1 MIHLIDRVYLDYA
14 EASPLPNSGSR
25 DPNRYIYVIDRGLS
39 GVSNIRT
46 QEYNL
51 FSVKSF
57 DQLVEKFESNKLLM
71 NYLLANTNQNS
82 HKKLQIFCDE
92 IALVQMLCALWKG
105 IFKNLTVEGAY
116 KLYLTY
122 RDFEFL
128 KNRDDVNFIALD
140 EDSRDI
146 SLSYFFEKYW
156 GKTLEEFKVLYDKT
170 EAFVLDEEEMLK
182 IGLEFKIINS
192 LLNPSEKNKAILNDK
207 FKHLFKK
214 NLVKEIIS
222 GIEFSKEYLYE
233 LFALDAEQNESIH
246 LSNKSV
252 VDYVRESKRLD
263 IILDLKIPVSSSNPN
278 FQETYNYLYSNY
290 NIIKVC
296 TELIEAE
303 KKILQ
308 KLNLDIESAMQDKPC
323 SSFIIK
329 YKREPENELTEIS
342 NFDYTSN
349 FRILKEL
356 SRRGRYNHYLVS
368 SFFSTLNKGNPE
380 DLDCFKE

>member
-1 MIHLIDRVYLDYA
+1 LI
-14 EASPLPNSGSR
+14 
-25 DPNRYIYVIDRGLS
+25 
-39 GVSNIRT
+39 
-46 QEYNL
+46 
-51 FSVKSF
+51 
-57 DQLVEKFESNKLLM
+57 
-71 NYLLANTNQNS
+71 
-82 HKKLQIFCDE
+82 
-92 IALVQMLCALWKG
+92 
-105 IFKNLTVEGAY
+105 
-116 KLYLTY
+116 
-122 RDFEFL
+122 
-128 KNRDDVNFIALD
+128 
-140 EDSRDI
+140 
-146 SLSYFFEKYW
+146 
-156 GKTLEEFKVLYDKT
+156 
-170 EAFVLDEEEMLK
+170 
-182 IGLEFKIINS
+182 
-192 LLNPSEKNKAILNDK
+192 NPSDKNKAVLNDK

-233 LFALDAEQNESIH
+233 LFALDAEQNEAIH

-252 VDYVRESKRLD
+252 IDYVKESKRLD

-296 TELIEAE
+296 TDLIEAE

-329 YKREPENELTEIS
+329 HKREPENELTEIS

-356 SRRGRYNHYLVS
+356 SRRGRFNHYLVS
-368 SFFSTLNKGNPE
+368 SFFLTLNKGNPE
-380 DLDCFKE
+380 ELDCFKE